1 MSVSQDARA
10 RRRRETHRRI
20 YACAMRLFQERGFDE
35 VTVAHIVAAAGV
47 SVPTFYDHYP
57 SKEHIV
63 LPMPQPSDIEKVLLA
78 QDPRLSI
85 AERLR
90 QGILGWLASYEGQ
103 EREELLD
110 RWRIVVRNPGLR
122 TRAATFE
129 RATAEM
135 VLELVT
141 DEEATTCLP
150 DVVVAAS
157 LSAYTQ
163 ILLRWAEADGRV
175 PLEQVAEQ
183 VLAALREL

>member
-1 MSVSQDARA
+1 MSQDART
-10 RRRRETHRRI
+10 RRRQETHRRI
-20 YACAMRLFQERGFDE
+20 YACAMRLFRENGYDE

-47 SVPTFYDHYP
+47 SVPTFYDHFP

-63 LPMPQPSDIEKVLLA
+63 LPMPTPGEVEQVLLSVGEG
-78 QDPRLSI
+78 LTV

-90 QGILGWLASYEGQ
+90 RGIVGWLASYQGP
-103 EREELLD
+103 EREDLLE
-110 RWRIVVRNPGLR
+110 RWRIVVRTPGLR

-135 VLELVT
+135 VLALVKA
-141 DEEATTCLP
+141 EESTSGLP

-175 PLEQVAEQ
+175 PLEEIAEQ

>member
-1 MSVSQDARA
+1 VSVPHDART
-10 RRRRETHRRI
+10 RRRQETHRRI
-20 YACAMRLFQERGFDE
+20 YGCAMRLFQERGYDE

-47 SVPTFYDHYP
+47 SVPTFYDHFP

-63 LPMPQPSDIEKVLLA
+63 LPMPEPGEIEKVLLTVGEG
-78 QDPRLSI
+78 LTI

-90 QGILGWLASYEGQ
+90 RGIVSWLASYQGQ
-103 EREELLD
+103 EREALLD
-110 RWRIVVRNPGLR
+110 RWRIVVRTPGLR
-122 TRAATFE
+122 TRAASFE

-135 VLELVT
+135 VLGMVSV
-141 DEEATTCLP
+141 EESTTALP

-175 PLEQVAEQ
+175 PLEEVAER

>member
-1 MSVSQDARA
+1 MSQDPRA
-10 RRRRETHRRI
+10 RRRQETHRRI
-20 YACAMRLFQERGFDE
+20 YACAMRLFQERGYDE
-35 VTVAHIVAAAGV
+35 VTVAHITAAAGV
-47 SVPTFYDHYP
+47 SVPTFYDHFP

-63 LPMPQPSDIEKVLLA
+63 LPMPRAEEVEQVLPAMSEGLTV
-78 QDPRLSI
+78 
-85 AERLR
+85 AERVR
-90 QGILGWLASYEGQ
+90 RGILGWLAGYQGED
-103 EREELLD
+103 REELLA
-110 RWRIVVRNPGLR
+110 RWRVVVATPGLR

-135 VLELVT
+135 VLGLVQSE
-141 DEEATTCLP
+141 DSASGLP

-175 PLEQVAEQ
+175 PLEEVAEQ

>member
-1 MSVSQDARA
+1 VTVSQDARA
-10 RRRRETHRRI
+10 RRRQETHRRI
-20 YACAMRLFQERGFDE
+20 YTCAMRLFQERGYDE

-47 SVPTFYDHYP
+47 SVPTFYDHFP

-63 LPMPQPSDIEKVLLA
+63 LPMPQPGDIERVLLV
-78 QDPRLSI
+78 QDPSMPI

-90 QGILGWLASYEGQ
+90 QGILGWLAGYQEE
-103 EREELLD
+103 EREELLA
-110 RWRIVVRNPGLR
+110 RWRIVVRTPGLR

-135 VLELVT
+135 VLGVVQV
-141 DEEATTCLP
+141 EESTTELP

-175 PLEQVAEQ
+175 PLEEVARQ

>member
-1 MSVSQDARA
+1 VSVPHDART
-10 RRRRETHRRI
+10 RRRQETHRRI
-20 YACAMRLFQERGFDE
+20 YACAMRLFQERGYDE

-47 SVPTFYDHYP
+47 SVPTFYDHFP

-63 LPMPQPSDIEKVLLA
+63 LPMPEPGDLEKVLVGEG
-78 QDPRLSI
+78 LSV

-90 QGILGWLASYEGQ
+90 RGIVEWLAGYQGQ

-110 RWRIVVRNPGLR
+110 RWRIVVRTPGLR

-135 VLELVT
+135 VLGLVST
-141 DEEATTCLP
+141 EEPATGLP

-175 PLEQVAEQ
+175 PLEEVTEQ